1 MSDNDDT
8 SHQDTDNQ
16 DTGNFETGEPII
28 IQTGSGG
35 QADAAVIWLHGLGAD
50 GGDFVPVVEQLQLP
64 QELSIRF
71 IFPHAPVMPVSINQG
86 YPMRAWYDIRSLS
99 IVDGEDEAGITAS
112 SRWLATQCD
121 RLIEQGIEADRII
134 LAGFSQGGAIALH
147 CACRYPRPLG
157 GIMALSTYLPLPD
170 SLDGE
175 ISAAAKQMTVFMAH
189 GTQDDVVAIEH
200 GRRSRDLLLAHDIEL
215 DWHEYGMQHS
225 VCMEELSHIRQ
236 WLIKQ
241 LG

>member
-8 SHQDTDNQ
+8 SNPDTSND
-16 DTGNFETGEPII
+16 DDSDPII
-28 IQTGSGG
+28 IQTGSGER
-35 QADAAVIWLHGLGAD
+35 ADAAVIWLHGLGAD
-50 GGDFVPVVEQLQLP
+50 GADFVPVVEQLQLP
-64 QELSIRF
+64 QQLSIRF

-99 IVDGEDEAGITAS
+99 IVDGEDESGITAS
-112 SRWLATQCD
+112 SRWLSAQCD
-121 RLIEQGIEADRII
+121 RLIEQGIEANRVI

-157 GIMALSTYLPLPD
+157 GVMALSTYLPLPD

-200 GRRSRDLLLAHDIEL
+200 GRRSRDLLLAHDIEV
-215 DWHEYGMQHS
+215 DWHEYSMQHS
-225 VCMEELSHIRQ
+225 VCMEELSNIKQ
-236 WLIKQ
+236 WLIKK